1 MPTDYKFEGWIA
13 YDKDSAKGNLQWG
26 TYEPKPFLD
35 TDIDIAITHCGV
47 CGSDLSHLRSSWKP
61 ADYPLV
67 VGHEIVGH
75 AVRVGKDVKNVKV
88 GDRVGVGAQS
98 LSCLECNRCTH
109 DQEQHCRKT
118 VITYDAR
125 YPDGSKA
132 NGGYAKYWRGSSEF
146 VFQIPDGLPS
156 ELAAPL
162 LCAGI
167 TTYTP
172 LKENGAGPGKRVG
185 VIGVGGLGS
194 FGILLAKTLRADR
207 VVAISRTSL
216 KKEDALKM
224 GADSFIATAEE
235 TDFATKY
242 ESTLDLIIC
251 TVSGPNL
258 PIADY
263 ISMLDVNGTLIQL
276 GAPEDP
282 IPSFSAF
289 ALLRK
294 NIKLGGSLIGSRKN
308 IREMLQLA
316 ADSKLTAWVNVRPM
330 SDANEVVVDMANGK
344 ARYRYVLENKE

>member
-1 MPTDYKFEGWIA
+1 MSVDYKFEGWIA
-13 YDKDSAKGNLQWG
+13 YDKDSAKGNLQWR

-47 CGSDLSHLRSSWKP
+47 CGSDLSHLN
-61 ADYPLV
+61 
-67 VGHEIVGH
+67 H

-88 GDRVGVGAQS
+88 GDRIGIGAQS
-98 LSCLECNRCTH
+98 LSYLKCNRCTH
-109 DQEQHCRKT
+109 DQEQHCKKA

-125 YPDGSKA
+125 YADGSKA

-146 VFQIPDGLPS
+146 IFQIPDGLPS

-162 LCAGI
+162 LYAGI

-194 FGILLAKTLRADR
+194 FGILLAKALEAEK

-235 TDFATKY
+235 KDYATKY
-242 ESTLDLIIC
+242 DRTLDLIIC
-251 TVSGPNL
+251 TVSSPNM

-263 ISMLDVNGTLIQL
+263 ISLLDINGTLIQL
-276 GAPEDP
+276 GALEDP

-289 ALLRK
+289 TLLRK

-308 IREMLQLA
+308 IRGMLQLA
-316 ADSKLTAWVNVRPM
+316 ADSKLTPWINVRPM
-330 SDANEVVVDMANGK
+330 NEANQVLVDMANGK
-344 ARYRYVLENKE
+344 ARYRYVLKNDE

>member
-1 MPTDYKFEGWIA
+1 MSI
-13 YDKDSAKGNLQWG
+13 
-26 TYEPKPFLD
+26 
-35 TDIDIAITHCGV
+35 
-47 CGSDLSHLRSSWKP
+47 
-61 ADYPLV
+61 
-67 VGHEIVGH
+67 
-75 AVRVGKDVKNVKV
+75 KV

-98 LSCLECNRCTH
+98 LSCLECDRCIH
-109 DQEQHCRKT
+109 DQEQHCNKT

-125 YPDGSKA
+125 YADGSKA

-146 VFQIPDGLPS
+146 VFQIPDRLPS
-156 ELAAPL
+156 EVAAPL

-185 VIGVGGLGS
+185 VIGIGGLGS
-194 FGILLAKTLRADR
+194 FGILLAKALKTDK
-207 VVAISRTSL
+207 VVAVSRTSS
-216 KKEDALKM
+216 KREDALKM

-235 TDFATKY
+235 TDYATKY
-242 ESTLDLIIC
+242 DSTLDLIIC

-263 ISMLDVNGTLIQL
+263 ISILDVNGTFIQL

-289 ALLRK
+289 SLLRK

-308 IREMLQLA
+308 IKEMLQLT
-316 ADSKLTAWVNVRPM
+316 ADSNLAAWVNVRPM
-330 SDANEVVVDMANGK
+330 SEANQAVVDMANGK
-344 ARYRYVLENKE
+344 ARYRYVLKSDV